1 MANTLDIEVELK
13 GADKAEKSLKSVGDQ
28 AGNIAQRF
36 DKTNSHLGEGL
47 SSLTDNVTELGGSF
61 KELGSSISDVG
72 SIGAKG
78 LLSLVPA
85 IGGVVMAG
93 MALYDTFKNITGA
106 AQEAEDAQEAMAAAA
121 GDLQSKLEELAEK
134 GVVPTSKA
142 LMEYSAANFKAQIAK
157 ERVQMA
163 GEKLTKVMT
172 EEQEALQ
179 KLTEAQNQHN
189 LAKELAGTPT
199 AGLLKSELKVE
210 NTKARLA
217 EARREHTEKQLA
229 LNAKLIPYLEDQKKA
244 QELISKSAKM
254 HKDLEET
261 SLEATLSRVKEKQ
274 AELANLTQIEATLMG
289 TTKQEEESAKRQ
301 AKLTS
306 DLLALKIKENE
317 ENLET
322 LSSIEKRI
330 DAQIGAYNQ
339 ESLLISQSIKEE
351 ERAAQQISKTKVKT
365 VKDTGLQ
372 EAALRRQQM
381 LQAHQLQ
388 IASLQA
394 TNASALQ
401 MLELRYQQ
409 QRQMAEGNNT
419 LLLTLD
425 LKYESEKTKLIKAE
439 EAKRRAEEAKRSDE
453 ARRLELQRREFII
466 SNLEFDAEMME
477 DGTKR
482 ELTILELKYRRER
495 ELKQNSEVEL
505 TELSRRYNIE
515 RAQIQGRALKEQ
527 TQQFKEMSLDIAE
540 SLGTSLTEV
549 FYGSLTSRSFEEA
562 RENLRETYTEQVQ
575 AEKEALE
582 KFKGDRSERIEETI
596 KTNEKLLELQ
606 KNYAKE
612 RKRIANEEENALP
625 KAIGEVLV
633 ALGQQAAVESLMFG
647 AKAVASLFTNPALA
661 ANYGIASGVMAAA
674 AATAGVSGR
683 ALGASGGGGG
693 AGSPSISPTGLS
705 QVAPE
710 PERERAETATTV
722 FNINFGGSIVYD
734 TKQAAERA
742 FADRITQLQNVRRR
756 GAPRR
761 SF

>member
-1 MANTLDIEVELK
+1 
-13 GADKAEKSLKSVGDQ
+13 
-28 AGNIAQRF
+28 
-36 DKTNSHLGEGL
+36 
-47 SSLTDNVTELGGSF
+47 
-61 KELGSSISDVG
+61 
-72 SIGAKG
+72 
-78 LLSLVPA
+78 
-85 IGGVVMAG
+85 
-93 MALYDTFKNITGA
+93 
-106 AQEAEDAQEAMAAAA
+106 
-121 GDLQSKLEELAEK
+121 
-134 GVVPTSKA
+134 
-142 LMEYSAANFKAQIAK
+142 
-157 ERVQMA
+157 
-163 GEKLTKVMT
+163 
-172 EEQEALQ
+172 
-179 KLTEAQNQHN
+179 
-189 LAKELAGTPT
+189 
-199 AGLLKSELKVE
+199 
-210 NTKARLA
+210 
-217 EARREHTEKQLA
+217 
-229 LNAKLIPYLEDQKKA
+229 
-244 QELISKSAKM
+244 
-254 HKDLEET
+254 
-261 SLEATLSRVKEKQ
+261 
-274 AELANLTQIEATLMG
+274 
-289 TTKQEEESAKRQ
+289 
-301 AKLTS
+301 
-306 DLLALKIKENE
+306 
-317 ENLET
+317 
-322 LSSIEKRI
+322 
-330 DAQIGAYNQ
+330 
-339 ESLLISQSIKEE
+339 
-351 ERAAQQISKTKVKT
+351 
-365 VKDTGLQ
+365 
-372 EAALRRQQM
+372 
-381 LQAHQLQ
+381 
-388 IASLQA
+388 
-394 TNASALQ
+394 
-401 MLELRYQQ
+401 
-409 QRQMAEGNNT
+409 
-419 LLLTLD
+419 
-425 LKYESEKTKLIKAE
+425 
-439 EAKRRAEEAKRSDE
+439 
-453 ARRLELQRREFII
+453 
-466 SNLEFDAEMME
+466 MME

-722 FNINFGGSIVYD
+722 FNINFGGAVVYD

>member
-199 AGLLKSELKVE
+199 AGLLKSELQVE

-306 DLLALKIKENE
+306 DLLALKIKGSE
-317 ENLET
+317 ENLEA

-505 TELSRRYNIE
+505 TELTRRYNLERQQIE
-515 RAQIQGRALKEQ
+515 AESIKAQIENV
-527 TQQFKEMSLDIAE
+527 AE
-540 SLGTSLTEV
+540 
-549 FYGSLTSRSFEEA
+549 LTSTFGSGFAEAAYSAVFFGESFKDSMA
-562 RENLRETYTEQVQ
+562 
-575 AEKEALE
+575 
-582 KFKGDRSERIEETI
+582 DI
-596 KTNEKLLELQ
+596 
-606 KNYAKE
+606 
-612 RKRIANEEENALP
+612 
-625 KAIGEVLV
+625 IGG
-633 ALGQQAAVESLMFG
+633 LGKQAAVEALIQT
-647 AKAVASLFTNPALA
+647 AKGTAALILNPAVASNHFASAGIFAGAAVAAGTASAAL
-661 ANYGIASGVMAAA
+661 
-674 AATAGVSGR
+674 
-683 ALGASGGGGG
+683 GGGGG
-693 AGSPSISPTGLS
+693 MTSPSSVSPSGLS

-710 PERERAETATTV
+710 PERERADSGQTV

>member
-13 GADKAEKSLKSVGDQ
+13 GADKAQKGLKSVGDQ

-36 DKTNSHLGEGL
+36 DKTNTHLGEGL
-47 SSLTDNVTELGGSF
+47 SSLTDNVNELGGSF
-61 KELGSSISDVG
+61 KELGSSISTVG
-72 SIGAKG
+72 SMGAKG

-121 GDLQSKLEELAEK
+121 ADLQSKLEELAEK
-134 GVVPTSKA
+134 GVIPTAEA
-142 LMEYSAANFKAQIAK
+142 LQKYASANFKAQIAK

-163 GEKLTKVMT
+163 GEKLTKVLS
-172 EEQEALQ
+172 EEQEAQ
-179 KLTEAQNQHN
+179 RKLNEATLSYNVA
-189 LAKELAGTPT
+189 LELSRKSTGRFID
-199 AGLLKSELKVE
+199 LEEKRSELE
-210 NTKARLA
+210 
-217 EARREHTEKQLA
+217 EAREEHTKTSIA
-229 LNAKLIPYLEDQKKA
+229 LNSKMVPYLMAQQKA
-244 QELISKSAKM
+244 QELIAKAAKQ

-274 AELANLTQIEATLMG
+274 AELANLTQIEATLRG
-289 TTKQEEESAKRQ
+289 STKQEEESLKRQ
-301 AKLTS
+301 AKLTA
-306 DLLALKIKENE
+306 DLLALKVKESDKDVKA
-317 ENLET
+317 
-322 LSSIEKRI
+322 LSSIEKKL
-330 DAQIGAYNQ
+330 DAQIEAYDQ
-339 ESLLISQSIKEE
+339 ETLLVSQSIKEE
-351 ERAAQQISKTKVKT
+351 QRASQEISKNRVKT

-372 EAALRRQQM
+372 EAALRRQQL

-388 IASLQA
+388 IATLQS
-394 TNASALQ
+394 TNASALAL
-401 MLELRYQQ
+401 LELRYQQ
-409 QRQMAEGNNT
+409 QRQLAENNNT

-425 LKYESEKTKLIKAE
+425 LKYETERTNLIKSE
-439 EAKRRAEEAKRSDE
+439 EAKRRAEEAKRLDE
-453 ARRLELQRREFII
+453 ANKRELQRREFII
-466 SNLEFDAEMME
+466 SNLEFDAEMLE
-477 DGTKR
+477 DGTKK

-495 ELKQNSEVEL
+495 ELKQNSEIEL

-527 TQQFKEMSLDIAE
+527 TQQFREMSLEIAE
-540 SLGTSLTEV
+540 SLGTSLTQV
-549 FYGSLTSRSFEEA
+549 FYGSLTDRSFEEA
-562 RENLRETYTEQVQ
+562 RQNLKESFREQVQ
-575 AEKEALE
+575 SEKEALE
-582 KFKGDRSERIEETI
+582 KFKGNQKERLEETI
-596 KTNEKLLELQ
+596 KTNERLVELQ

-612 RKRIANEEENALP
+612 RKRIGEEEESALP

-693 AGSPSISPTGLS
+693 GGAPSISPTGLS
-705 QVAPE
+705 QIAPE

-722 FNINFGGSIVYD
+722 FNINFGGAVVYD

-742 FADRITQLQNVRRR
+742 FADRITQLQNTRRR